1 MYNEH
6 TDEEITTLYH
16 KVARELS
23 FYNAAEG
30 QSWYAE
36 SVARNACQKVYRE
49 LCAEFKNRNLSI
61 PQGDYLI

>member
-6 TDEEITTLYH
+6 TEEEIIALYH

-23 FYNAAEG
+23 FFNAAEG
-30 QSWYAE
+30 ASWYAE
-36 SVARNACQKVYRE
+36 SVARNTCQKVYRE
-49 LCAEFKNRNLSI
+49 LCEEFKSRNIQI

>member
-6 TDEEITTLYH
+6 TDEEIITLYH

-23 FYNAAEG
+23 YFNAAES
-30 QSWYAE
+30 QSWYSE
-36 SVARNACQKVYRE
+36 SVARNACQQVYRE
-49 LCAEFKNRNLSI
+49 LCAEFKKRNLSI

>member
-30 QSWYAE
+30 QSWYSE
-36 SVARNACQKVYRE
+36 SLARSACQKVYRE
-49 LCAEFKNRNLSI
+49 LCEEFKSRNLQI